1 MLIHR
6 DAAPLNIKQSGQPV
20 STIVVHG
27 VLSAAALGV
36 MYENTWFNKHYMLN
50 IDITATFIV

>member
-1 MLIHR
+1 MHFKHIFF
-6 DAAPLNIKQSGQPV
+6 ISI

-36 MYENTWFNKHYMLN
+36 MYDNTWSEKHRLY
-50 IDITATFIV
+50 IDITATLTV